1 MSESIPSYPDYIEA
15 AIMKTAVL
23 ILFLALAGSF
33 AHAAG
38 NAGAGA
44 DKAKACASCHG
55 TDFNTPVS
63 ADIPLLAGQ
72 YDDYLARALTD
83 YKSGARKNAVM
94 NGQIANLS
102 VQDIQDLAAYINSLG
117 GKLKVIPLH
126 RLVH

>member
-1 MSESIPSYPDYIEA
+1 
-15 AIMKTAVL
+15 MKTAVL
-23 ILFLALAGSF
+23 ILFLALASSF

-44 DKAKACASCHG
+44 DKAKAKACASCHG

-94 NGQIANLS
+94 NGQAANLS